1 MTGFANSCNDMCWA
15 EAFLNL
21 EGGRHSGSGSLLRW
35 YYTLSARTVFLTW
48 GWGWISPEI
57 DWYNFLYGCP
67 ATMWLFRHKYTF
79 FNFQKWQKSLGG
91 WEQDQDTVG
100 GGGKDIFRF
109 KMYVAIMWAR
119 TTIIWSKIFYL
130 NNGFSTLIWC
140 SIHSQ
145 SPKGLGK
152 GSTKIIFSLNFPWA
166 GVPPSVKIIIFL
178 EKI

>member
-1 MTGFANSCNDMCWA
+1 MVKAAEMTKFW
-15 EAFLNL
+15 FKFKNL
-21 EGGRHSGSGSLLRW
+21 KNWRVLQIHAMICVEQKHFWIWRGGGGHSGSGSLLRW

-100 GGGKDIFRF
+100 GGCKWYISFQNVCRNYVSKDNHYQEQNCLPSQMIRYFN
-109 KMYVAIMWAR
+109 IMFLSLSNTR
-119 TTIIWSKIFYL
+119 GIRR
-130 NNGFSTLIWC
+130 LINVC
-140 SIHSQ
+140 Q
-145 SPKGLGK
+145 
-152 GSTKIIFSLNFPWA
+152 
-166 GVPPSVKIIIFL
+166 
-178 EKI
+178 